1 MTEIRQKQIPYPRP
15 TKLSDPNYD
24 FTPEECA
31 AILAVPD
38 ERMGFRELGSI
49 FQSYLPAGT
58 YEECA
63 YFIPRVLRFLDDRG
77 DDASDMADNFLDWVA
92 EQKAELESDGLLL
105 PICVHLQELMLPSMT
120 C

>member
-1 MTEIRQKQIPYPRP
+1 MTEILQKQIPYPRP

-77 DDASDMADNFLDWVA
+77 DDASDIADNFLDWVA
-92 EQKAELESDGLLL
+92 VQKS
-105 PICVHLQELMLPSMT
+105 
-120 C
+120 

>member
-1 MTEIRQKQIPYPRP
+1 MTEIRQRQIPYPRP

-24 FTPEECA
+24 FSPEECA

-38 ERMGFRELGSI
+38 EKMGFQELRNI

-63 YFIPRVLRFLDDRG
+63 YFIPRVLRFLDERDEEVCDLA
-77 DDASDMADNFLDWVA
+77 DDFLIWGGRV
-92 EQKAELESDGLLL
+92 
-105 PICVHLQELMLPSMT
+105 
-120 C
+120 